1 MVWQGD
7 VKQILINGSHTCRR
21 LRVQMRFVGLERGF
35 VGVVR
40 VVRVVGVSGV
50 AVVVGDA

>member
-7 VKQILINGSHTCRR
+7 VKQVLINGSHTCRR

-40 VVRVVGVSGV
+40 VVGVSGV

>member
-7 VKQILINGSHTCRR
+7 VKQVLINGSHTCRR
-21 LRVQMRFVGLERGF
+21 LQMRFVGLERGF